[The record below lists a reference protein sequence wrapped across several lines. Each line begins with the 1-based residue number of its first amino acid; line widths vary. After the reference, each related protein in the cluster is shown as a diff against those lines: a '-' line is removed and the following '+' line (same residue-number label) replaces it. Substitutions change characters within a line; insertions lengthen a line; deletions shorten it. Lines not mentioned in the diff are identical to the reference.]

1 VDVELF
7 NELPIL
13 GILRG
18 IGADAV
24 ETLTE
29 SIVSSGLKTVEIT
42 MNTDDAPYLI
52 RKMAGAADNRFAIGA
67 GTVLSMDDLRSAL
80 DAGASFIVLPVMI
93 SDVVEYCANHS
104 IPVFPGAFTPQEI
117 YTAWSAGAT
126 MVKVFPAKFFG
137 PDYFREI
144 RGPFGEIKLL
154 ACGGI
159 TSDSIGSFF
168 SSGASAVAFGGSI
181 FRKEWLHSRKFSLI
195 EMAIKE
201 LISRYTTQASSS
213 KETS

>member
-1 VDVELF
+1 MDVDRF

-18 IGADAV
+18 LGADAV
-24 ETLTE
+24 EPLTE
-29 SIVSSGLKTVEIT
+29 TIVSSGLKTVEIT
-42 MNTDDAPYLI
+42 MNTDDAPSLI
-52 RKMAGAADNRFAIGA
+52 RKMAGAADNRLTIGA

-93 SDVVEYCANHS
+93 PDVVEYCATHS

-117 YTAWSAGAT
+117 YNAWSAGAT

-137 PDYFREI
+137 PDYFKEI
-144 RGPFGEIKLL
+144 MGPFGDVKLL

-168 SSGASAVAFGGSI
+168 SSGASAVALAGAYSKRNG
-181 FRKEWLHSRKFSLI
+181 LI
-195 EMAIKE
+195 PGN
-201 LISRYTTQASSS
+201 LLL
-213 KETS
+213 

>member
-1 VDVELF
+1 MDVDRF

-13 GILRG
+13 GILRV
-18 IGADAV
+18 IKADAV
-24 ETLTE
+24 EPLTDT
-29 SIVSSGLKTVEIT
+29 IVSSGLKTVEIT

-52 RKMAGAADNRFAIGA
+52 RKMAGAADDRLTIGA

-93 SDVVEYCANHS
+93 PDVVEYCANHS

-117 YTAWSAGAT
+117 YNAWSAGAT

-137 PDYFREI
+137 PDYFKEI
-144 RGPFGEIKLL
+144 RGPFGDIKLL

-181 FRKEWLHSRKFSLI
+181 FKKEWLDAREFTLI
-195 EMAIKE
+195 GDAIRE
-201 LISRYTTQASSS
+201 LISRYTAQFRS
-213 KETS
+213 